1 MYAASIISVLLLP
14 PHLLPSPNSPLTA
27 MHSRSQCGA
36 SINYTPMSGRVCY
49 RRLEKSSALE
59 RHSSEFQYGR
69 RSDRRDACLP
79 ISRRV
84 IGSTDICLF
93 YEIGDARERRTR
105 VYCLNIRYNVT
116 MSRASFIRPP
126 IAEIAGCH
134 ERLRIDRWTLTSTSF
149 TVAFNISV
157 AQDAN
162 EAFID
167 IECEDARASAC
178 SHVSQSCNYNDR
190 KGNIATVF
198 PRLELF
204 RVIVTLKLRFNKAIV
219 IYMY

>member
-1 MYAASIISVLLLP
+1 MY
-14 PHLLPSPNSPLTA
+14 
-27 MHSRSQCGA
+27 SRSQCGA

-116 MSRASFIRPP
+116 VSRVSFICP

-134 ERLRIDRWTLTSTSF
+134 ERLGIDRWTLTSTSF
-149 TVAFNISV
+149 TVTFNISV
-157 AQDAN
+157 ARDAN

-167 IECEDARASAC
+167 IECEN
-178 SHVSQSCNYNDR
+178 VR
-190 KGNIATVF
+190 KSFWPF
-198 PRLELF
+198 PRF
-204 RVIVTLKLRFNKAIV
+204 QIAQFKHSQRFKGKHCDCFPSSRIVRCDCNVKVKI
-219 IYMY
+219 